1 MTLLIIM
8 DIFMALSPSFEEF
21 QVLLMKKLG

>member
-8 DIFMALSPSFEEF
+8 DIFMALIPSFEEF